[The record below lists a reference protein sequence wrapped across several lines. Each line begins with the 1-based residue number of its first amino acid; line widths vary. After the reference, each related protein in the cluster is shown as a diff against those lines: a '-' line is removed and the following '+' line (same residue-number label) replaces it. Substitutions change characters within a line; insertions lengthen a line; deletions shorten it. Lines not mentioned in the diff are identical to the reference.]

1 MAGRERGRGTPR
13 AVGKSAWMGECRGSD
28 ELEDGEA
35 AQTGWDSARED
46 LGNEP
51 GRFTEAG
58 KKKVGETFLDF
69 FVFMIFDPMFFP
81 SKGEGERLPFSPG
94 FRAALLPRSPR
105 GSGPEP
111 RAGRAGLDG
120 RRCPPSRRD
129 QG

>member
-1 MAGRERGRGTPR
+1 MVAGRERGRGTPR

-81 SKGEGERLPFSPG
+81 SKGERNGSHSAP
-94 FRAALLPRSPR
+94 
-105 GSGPEP
+105 GSGLLCSPDP
-111 RAGRAGLDG
+111 PGKRPGAAGRAGRAG
-120 RRCPPSRRD
+120 REAMPPE
-129 QG
+129 QTGPG